1 MTMGDG
7 LNAAFQ
13 LNASAAGR
21 ESQSVFFSDEN
32 ASDPFPTNS
41 TGIDVDDPC
50 NQILSDS
57 EGSSYSA
64 DVFQF
69 VVYGILLTTVGL
81 LGLAGNIISITI
93 LSSTKMRSSINC
105 CLIGLTSFDMIVTV
119 TSILML
125 ALPEVS
131 EYTGTMTWYT
141 KGLFQKSMPFV
152 YPLGMIAQTGSI
164 YLTVTVTVERYVAV
178 CLPFK
183 ARTLCTYGRAR
194 MYVVAVA
201 LFSVVYNLPRFW
213 EVTYK
218 VCHQADT
225 GDETVIVAASALRSN
240 PHYKEVYIMWMY
252 LVVMYLVPFLSL
264 LIFNSFIYGKVRAA
278 NLEFQRLSSLQR
290 NEIGL
295 AVMLLVVVSVFFVCN
310 VLAFV
315 INILEISDIMIKEL
329 IITSNLLVTIN
340 SSVNFIIYCT
350 FGQKFRKVFLRM
362 FCSRLAP
369 PSLVRSGTSHY
380 GESSRNGGGGG
391 GGGGGGFTETIR
403 LTSWSDH
410 RHNQLLNPHDARRAS
425 YNHFAPISEAGYC
438 KRDSSFSSYDRIQC
452 FN

>member
-1 MTMGDG
+1 MEEILEAFPKLNMTTSEESISLLDDEDTE
-7 LNAAFQ
+7 AALSQAEFYT
-13 LNASAAGR
+13 NYSA
-21 ESQSVFFSDEN
+21 V
-32 ASDPFPTNS
+32 
-41 TGIDVDDPC
+41 VDDSC
-50 NQILSDS
+50 SQFFNNT
-57 EGSSYSA
+57 EGNSHSS

-69 VVYGILLTTVGL
+69 VVYGILLTTIGL

-93 LSSTKMRSSINC
+93 LSSSRMRSSINC
-105 CLIGLTSFDMIVTV
+105 CLIGLTTFDMIVTI

-125 ALPEVS
+125 ALPEIS

-141 KGLFQKSMPFV
+141 RGLFQKSMPFV
-152 YPLGMIAQTGSI
+152 YPLGLIAQTGSI

-178 CLPFK
+178 CLPFR

-194 MYVVAVA
+194 IYVVAVA
-201 LFSVVYNLPRFW
+201 LFSIVYNLPRFW
-213 EVTYK
+213 EVTYQECQNGED
-218 VCHQADT
+218 V
-225 GDETVIVAASALRSN
+225 VVFVVPSALRKN

-278 NLEFQRLSSLQR
+278 NLEIQRLSSLQR

-295 AVMLLVVVSVFFVCN
+295 AIMLLVVVSVFFVCN

-315 INILEISDIMIKEL
+315 INILEISEIILDEL

-350 FGQKFRKVFLRM
+350 FGQKFRNVFLKT
-362 FCSRLAP
+362 FCSRFVP
-369 PSLVRSGTSHY
+369 TSLVRTGTSHY
-380 GESSRNGGGGG
+380 GEASRNGGVA
-391 GGGGGGFTETIR
+391 FTETVR
-403 LTSWSDH
+403 LTSWSDP
-410 RHNQLLNPHDARRAS
+410 RHNQLLGAHDVRRGSCTHYQPVSEAGFCKRDVSFHS
-425 YNHFAPISEAGYC
+425 YNHIQQPQY
-438 KRDSSFSSYDRIQC
+438 QC